1 MYLCICYCT
10 LMLYNLLLLQLIA
23 YQKRY
28 CQIIPVQIPTT
39 IAQVRNPSTLTSTN
53 SFPKSLHILVDI
65 FVSVTFYT
73 KF

>member
-1 MYLCICYCT
+1 
-10 LMLYNLLLLQLIA
+10 MLYNLLLLQLIT

-53 SFPKSLHILVDI
+53 SFPKSLHIILVDI
-65 FVSVTFYT
+65 LVSVTFYM
-73 KF
+73 KFLINKIY